1 MVRRRDHT
9 SGGDALAATGERSAT
24 RAIAPRPGVGQG
36 GVLSGR
42 PETPAFVRSVASLMT
57 SGCGTIS
64 IYTSDTRGALVDRR
78 SRRADGFCSG
88 LRRSVNASRTP
99 CASCGTSAITRCVGC
114 RIVRMWW
121 PGPWDRAVRSGW
133 LLLDLA
139 MTTMHPPRSVDC
151 QVLIHSRS
159 VGTEVLQHIGVTAHW
174 RRRGGGRKRRG
185 TLSVDLAVYE
195 VCPSQG

>member
-1 MVRRRDHT
+1 M
-9 SGGDALAATGERSAT
+9 
-24 RAIAPRPGVGQG
+24 
-36 GVLSGR
+36 
-42 PETPAFVRSVASLMT
+42 
-57 SGCGTIS
+57 
-64 IYTSDTRGALVDRR
+64 SDTRSALVDGR

-99 CASCGTSAITRCVGC
+99 CASCGTSAITRCVRC

-139 MTTMHPPRSVDC
+139 MTTMHRPRSVDC

-159 VGTEVLQHIGVTAHW
+159 VGPRCSSTSRLI
-174 RRRGGGRKRRG
+174 GGGVG
-185 TLSVDLAVYE
+185 VEGNGECTLSVDLAVYGRAYVLSE
-195 VCPSQG
+195 RSRPKAGYGNCPTGRGSCPGWGNRSW

>member
-64 IYTSDTRGALVDRR
+64 IYTSDTRGALVDGR

-99 CASCGTSAITRCVGC
+99 CASCGTSAITRCIGC
-114 RIVRMWW
+114 RIVRMLW

-159 VGTEVLQHIGVTAHW
+159 VGPRCSSTSVLGLI
-174 RRRGGGRKRRG
+174 GGGVGVKG
-185 TLSVDLAVYE
+185 NGEALSA
-195 VCPSQG
+195 

>member
-1 MVRRRDHT
+1 MARRRDHV
-9 SGGDALAATGERSAT
+9 GGDALAATGERSAT

-64 IYTSDTRGALVDRR
+64 IYTSDTRGALVDGAIQARGR
-78 SRRADGFCSG
+78 VLLWIETLCQCISDA
-88 LRRSVNASRTP
+88 LRIMRDFRDN
-99 CASCGTSAITRCVGC
+99 RCVGC

-133 LLLDLA
+133 LLFDLA
-139 MTTMHPPRSVDC
+139 MTTMHRPRSVDLPGADPLAQC
-151 QVLIHSRS
+151 
-159 VGTEVLQHIGVTAHW
+159 GPEVL
-174 RRRGGGRKRRG
+174 
-185 TLSVDLAVYE
+185 
-195 VCPSQG
+195 